1 MSIRN
6 LNFRRIF
13 AYVGI
18 LSLLFY
24 FILSW
29 KGMIADADQRTGSDF
44 MFFYTF
50 GRISQTKGAQYIYN
64 IEEQK
69 KIEETIVGHPVTPIF
84 YTHVPFVAP
93 LASVVVG
100 KDYVESFKRWAVIL
114 LIINAFN
121 VYLLVNMLEIRRFTK
136 ENLFILCGG
145 AYLFDPTFSGFMNGQ
160 DTAILLLGAAL
171 WATGLFSKKY
181 VLSGLGLSLTAV
193 RPQIALFLAIPFFFR
208 QRKIFWNFLIG
219 SLILAAISL
228 WLLRSDGTIRFLE
241 SLRYIED
248 TVWHEPHAL
257 DMPTISGLIRRN
269 FTFSNPEPI
278 KNFVRICYVLGI
290 AGFCALWHKSAE
302 INEKHIGL
310 LTTACLF
317 LVPYAHYHDLI
328 LLLIPIFCV
337 LRIYQKKDVI
347 HQDYLSIVPLGVS
360 WLSTLGFI
368 GSGLLK
374 FPIVYMIMLFLSY
387 FLFRVSKLTGHVSTS
402 VS

>member
-1 MSIRN
+1 VSIRN
-6 LNFRRIF
+6 LNFRRIL

-18 LSLLFY
+18 LSLLIY

-29 KGMIADADQRTGSDF
+29 KAMIADPDERTGSDF
-44 MFFYTF
+44 MFIYTF
-50 GRISQTKGAQYIYN
+50 GRISQTKGVQYIYN

-93 LASVVVG
+93 LASMVVG
-100 KDYVESFKRWAVIL
+100 KDYVDSFKRWAVIL
-114 LIINAFN
+114 LIINALN
-121 VYLLVNMLEIRRFTK
+121 VYLLVNMLEIGRFTK
-136 ENLFILCGG
+136 ENLFILCSG

-181 VLSGLGLSLTAV
+181 AFSGLGLSLTAV

-278 KNFVRICYVLGI
+278 KNFVRICYLLGI
-290 AGFCALWHKSAE
+290 AGFCALWHRSAE

-317 LVPYAHYHDLI
+317 LIPYAHYHDLI

-347 HQDYLSIVPLGVS
+347 HQDYLSIVPLVVS

-368 GSGLLK
+368 GTGLLK

-387 FLFRVSKLTGHVSTS
+387 FLVRVSKLTEHVPAS
-402 VS
+402 V